1 MLLLFLFLTPQLN
14 DVLTFIQQ
22 TNTKCYYILGIV
34 PNNENTTVNKTDTIP
49 KEMFYETKKGSNY
62 YSLLLPVITLN
73 SIYELPSQPY
83 LNSNPNPKP

>member
-49 KEMFYETKKGSNY
+49 KEMFYETKKSCQLLFS
-62 YSLLLPVITLN
+62 SLTCYHL
-73 SIYELPSQPY
+73 
-83 LNSNPNPKP
+83 K